1 MRKLLAGCILIM
13 ALPMA
18 VNAQGPGDVQRS
30 PAEAAAPGSNPGDI
44 SQSRATGSADEQNEA
59 FNVCLRATQ
68 RFEQREATKGSKQP
82 AEASITASCKKE
94 LKPLAYWQC
103 MDKESMQDV
112 DFNTAHWRCGK
123 QTNILQ

>member
-1 MRKLLAGCILIM
+1 MRKLLAGCILIIV
-13 ALPMA
+13 LPMT
-18 VNAQGPGDVQRS
+18 VNAQAPSDVQRL
-30 PAEAAAPGSNPGDI
+30 PAEAAVPGSKPGET
-44 SQSRATGSADEQNEA
+44 SQSKSTGSGDEHNEA

-68 RFEQREATKGSKQP
+68 RFEQREITKGNKQP

-123 QTNILQ
+123 QTNILK

>member
-18 VNAQGPGDVQRS
+18 VNAQAPSDVQRS
-30 PAEAAAPGSNPGDI
+30 PTESAVNPGEI
-44 SQSRATGSADEQNEA
+44 SQSKSTGSADEQNEA
-59 FNVCLRATQ
+59 FTVCLRATQ
-68 RFEQREATKGSKQP
+68 RFEQREMAKGSKQP

-123 QTNILQ
+123 QTNILK